1 MEHVRPLLAVL
12 SLLVLASAAAAD
24 APAPDLQTPPLDAAP
39 QESATAIQLDDLFA
53 TGDGCA
59 PGDREQATVAGLD
72 GQDELQLATQYCGAC
87 SVPIC
92 QGARRGQGCGWDSGG
107 QKHCN
112 IFSGGFMCPT
122 GWWECQCQSGVLP

>member
-1 MEHVRPLLAVL
+1 MKLVQPFFAVL

-24 APAPDLQTPPLDAAP
+24 APATDLQSPVVAPPD
-39 QESATAIQLDDLFA
+39 ESAIELDDLFA
-53 TGDGCA
+53 ADCA
-59 PGDREQATVAGLD
+59 PGDGERAAWAALD

-87 SVPIC
+87 SEPIC
-92 QGARRGQGCGWDSGG
+92 QGAARGQGCGWDSGG

-122 GWWECQCQSGVLP
+122 GWWECQCRSGPLP